1 MPVIQDGR
9 NPPKIKVKAAL
20 MKLFTLFLAFAL
32 AAPAAAQEAAP
43 APAPATVKV
52 TLTTS
57 EGPIVLELEKER
69 APVTTANF
77 LRYVDQKRLDGAA
90 IYRAAKAPNAPEY
103 GLIQFGTR
111 NEPKRTLP
119 PIAHEPTTKT
129 GLSHKTGTISLARGA
144 PGTGAGDFFI
154 MVGDTPS
161 LDADPAQP
169 GDNQGFAAFGRVV
182 EGMDLVKKIL
192 AAPTDP
198 NKGEGVMK
206 GQYLA
211 APVVIQSARR
221 SGQ

>member
-1 MPVIQDGR
+1 
-9 NPPKIKVKAAL
+9 
-20 MKLFTLFLAFAL
+20 MKLFTLFLALSLTTPGL
-32 AAPAAAQEAAP
+32 AQQTPP
-43 APAPATVKV
+43 TPAPATVKV
-52 TLTTS
+52 TLATK

-69 APVTTANF
+69 APITAANF

-90 IYRAAKAPNAPEY
+90 FYRAAKAPNAPDY
-103 GLIQFGTR
+103 GLVQFGTR

-119 PIAHEPTTKT
+119 PIAHEPTSKT
-129 GLSHKTGTISLARGA
+129 GLTHKSLTISLARAA

-154 MVGDTPS
+154 LVGDTPS
-161 LDADPAQP
+161 LDANPAQS

-182 EGMDLVKKIL
+182 EGEALIRQML

-211 APVVIQSARR
+211 APITIVSARR
-221 SGQ
+221 TK